1 MSSAKSDSFT
11 SSFPIWRPLIF
22 FLVWLLWLGLP
33 ILCWIAVVRVDIL
46 IFFLNLA
53 GKAFNFSLLGIIWV
67 CHNWL
72 LLCWDIFPLYP
83 AWRDFLSWMDVE
95 FCQMLFCVYWD
106 YHVICFYSSFVN
118 VDYIDWFANT
128 EPSLGFWSSIWS
140 WCMILCVC
148 VCVCVCV
155 YSFLLQLLNISVSEV
170 TLLPKGNNNS
180 MSLVL
185 DTSGFELWPYF
196 LELEWEL
203 YYTFNNNKN
212 TVHKNETKKVS
223 ASNWH
228 QTVDSPK

>member
-11 SSFPIWRPLIF
+11 SSFPIWIPLIF

-67 CHNWL
+67 CHKWL

-148 VCVCVCV
+148 VCVCVCIPFSCN
-155 YSFLLQLLNISVSEV
+155 YLISLCLKLLFYQKGIIIVWV
-170 TLLPKGNNNS
+170 WFWTLVALS
-180 MSLVL
+180 Y
-185 DTSGFELWPYF
+185 DHIF
-196 LELEWEL
+196 
-203 YYTFNNNKN
+203 
-212 TVHKNETKKVS
+212 
-223 ASNWH
+223 
-228 QTVDSPK
+228 

>member
-11 SSFPIWRPLIF
+11 SSFPIWIPLIF

-33 ILCWIAVVRVDIL
+33 ILRWIAVVRVDIL

-67 CHNWL
+67 CHKWL
-72 LLCWDIFPLYP
+72 SLCWDIFPLYP
-83 AWRDFLSWMDVE
+83 AWRDFLSWMYVE

-148 VCVCVCV
+148 VCVCV

-185 DTSGFELWPYF
+185 DTSGFELWSYF